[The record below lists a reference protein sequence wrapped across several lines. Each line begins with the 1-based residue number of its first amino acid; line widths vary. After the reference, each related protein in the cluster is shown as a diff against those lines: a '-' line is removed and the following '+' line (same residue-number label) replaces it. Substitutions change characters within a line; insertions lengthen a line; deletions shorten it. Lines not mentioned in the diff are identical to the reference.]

1 MSYFGA
7 TAPNSYNI
15 CEHTVY
21 RLGAGANL
29 GHDNQFLT
37 RQLQFL
43 DRFAEH
49 DLRESIR
56 VHL

>member
-1 MSYFGA
+1 MRLMSYFGA

-15 CEHTVY
+15 FEHTVY

-29 GHDNQFLT
+29 GHDDQFLT

-49 DLRESIR
+49 DFG
-56 VHL
+56 